1 MLKSSC
7 YILKSLVSLQQGNEC
22 QKIWKRDKIVKIEEE
37 NYHIFGTT
45 WGISTEFSGKVW
57 FMIKLKT
64 FTPLSEWYILKN
76 LIVEVGG

>member
-7 YILKSLVSLQQGNEC
+7 YILKSFVSLQQGNEC
-22 QKIWKRDKIVKIEEE
+22 QKNWKRDKIVKIEEE

-57 FMIKLKT
+57 FMIILKT